1 MHKQSMKSKALSG
14 MFWSMVDLLSK
25 QGIHFVI
32 QIFLARLLLP
42 KDFGIIG
49 MVTIFI
55 ALSQTLI
62 DSGFSSALIREKEA
76 SEEDF
81 ATVFYFNLGVSIVL
95 YVILFFSAGAI
106 SRFFE
111 EPQLFK
117 LLRVLGIIVIINAF
131 GLIQRTMLIRKIDF
145 KSIARINVVATI
157 ISGTVAILCAMNGL
171 GVWSLV
177 IKNLLMQ
184 LIQAVYLSLTNR
196 WKPIVMFNKDS
207 FKKLF
212 SFSWKLLA
220 SSLIYTVY
228 NNLYYL
234 VIGKYFSVVQLGYYT
249 NAEKLRSTASESMT
263 QSIHRVT
270 YPVLSDINIHG
281 DDEKLKDAYKKVI
294 KTTVFVMF
302 PIMLGLVGVAQPMIL
317 LLFGSKWAPSIV
329 FFQILCVSG
338 MIFPLHSINLNILQ
352 VKGRS
357 DLFLKLEIIK
367 MGIGIG
373 IVAFVLFFKLG
384 LIELMIGT
392 MVSSILSYYINSYYS
407 GDLLSYALKEQIKD
421 MFPALF
427 TATTMCGLVLLIG
440 YVLKGQGVVVLLTQ
454 IISGVIIYTSLSWI
468 LKIDELRSVI
478 VMAKSI
484 LHKKQ
489 V

>member
-1 MHKQSMKSKALSG
+1 MQNQSTKTKAISG

-25 QGIHFVI
+25 QGIHFII

-81 ATVFYFNLGVSIVL
+81 ATVFYFNLAVSIVL
-95 YVILFFSAGAI
+95 YLILFFSADAI
-106 SRFFE
+106 SRFFN

-117 LLRVLGIIVIINAF
+117 LLRVLGLIVIINAF
-131 GLIQRTMLIRKIDF
+131 GLIQRTMLVKKIDF

-157 ISGTVAILCAMNGL
+157 ISGVVAILCAVNGL

-177 IKNLLMQ
+177 VKNLLMQ
-184 LIQAVYLSLTNR
+184 FIQALYLSFTNR
-196 WKPIVMFNKDS
+196 WKPTVMFSMVS

-212 SFSWKLLA
+212 GFSWKLLA
-220 SSLIYTVY
+220 SSLIYTAY

-234 VIGKYFSVVQLGYYT
+234 VIGKYFSVVELGYYT

-270 YPVLSDINIHG
+270 YPVLSNINIQG
-281 DDEKLKDAYKKVI
+281 DDERLKDAYKKVV
-294 KTTVFVMF
+294 KTTAFIMF
-302 PIMLGLVGVAQPMIL
+302 PIMLGLAGVAKPMIL
-317 LLFGSKWAPSIV
+317 LLFGPKWSQSIIY
-329 FFQILCVSG
+329 FQILCVSG
-338 MIFPLHSINLNILQ
+338 MVFPLHSINLNILQ

-357 DLFLKLEIIK
+357 DLFLKIEIIK
-367 MGIGIG
+367 MGIGIS
-373 IVAFVLFFKLG
+373 IVAVILLFKLG
-384 LIELMIGT
+384 LIELMIGS
-392 MVSSILSYYINSYYS
+392 MISSILSYYINSYYS
-407 GDLLSYALKEQIKD
+407 GYLLSYALREQVKD
-421 MFPALF
+421 IFPALF
-427 TATTMCGLVLLIG
+427 ISATMFGGVLLIG
-440 YVLKGQGVVVLLTQ
+440 IVGNNQGITLLLIQ
-454 IISGVIIYTSLSWI
+454 IMSGVIVYVSLSWF
-468 LKIDELRSVI
+468 LKIEELRSVFA
-478 VMAKSI
+478 MGKSI
-484 LHKKQ
+484 LQKKL
-489 V
+489 